1 VTTARPV
8 LPLPIVMLVTDRI
21 ACGDRRLDEIV
32 EAAVEGGVNVVQL
45 REKDLP
51 AAELYAL
58 AVRLRLTVGSQA
70 LLFVND
76 RIDVA
81 LAAGAHGVQ
90 LGGDALPIEAARSLA
105 PDLLI
110 GRSVHDVGAAADGI
124 RNGADLLV
132 VGTMFATR
140 SHPGMTPAGPS
151 LVRKVARSATVPLVG
166 IGGIT
171 PANATQVIAAGASGV
186 AAISSLV
193 SALDPRDAAARLT
206 SAVDQAWP
214 TAPLHKR
221 H

>member
-1 VTTARPV
+1 MTDARPE
-8 LPLPIVMLVTDRI
+8 LPLPLIMLVTDRT
-21 ACGDRRLDEIV
+21 ACGDRRLDEVV

-45 REKDLP
+45 REKDLS
-51 AAELYAL
+51 ASELYGL
-58 AVRLRLTVGSQA
+58 AVRLRQVVGTQA

-90 LGGDALPIEAARSLA
+90 LGGSSLPIEVARKLA

-110 GRSVHDVGAAADGI
+110 GRSVHDVARGADAV
-124 RNGADLLV
+124 RVGADLLL
-132 VGTMFATR
+132 VGTMFASR
-140 SHPGMTPAGPS
+140 SHPGQVPSGPS
-151 LVRKVARSATVPLVG
+151 LVRKIAGLTSVPLVG

-171 PANATQVIAAGASGV
+171 PGNAPQVIGAGASGV
-186 AAISSLV
+186 AAISSIV
-193 SALDPRDAAARLT
+193 SALDPRDGALKLAAA
-206 SAVDQAWP
+206 VNEAWP